1 MDREQEE
8 ASGTEDENSGSEYT
22 GSSEAENGSE
32 EGILVLL
39 WNTSTCSSFH
49 ISFGAYY
56 DS

>member
-22 GSSEAENGSE
+22 GSSGAENGSE

-39 WNTSTCSSFH
+39 
-49 ISFGAYY
+49 
-56 DS
+56 